1 MAKIVRRNA
10 DESLEISNAK
20 KAAQSDS
27 PASFPLDDISRLIR
41 QRRSIF
47 PPQYTDEVIP
57 REHIELLLENAHWAP
72 SHGRTEPWFFK
83 VFHGDALAR
92 FGEVHAALYKEH
104 MDEDKFKPMKYDK
117 LKLRATQC
125 SHIIAI
131 CMKRGHKPKIPVI
144 EEVEAVACAVEN
156 LWLTATALGIAG
168 YWSSGGMTY
177 HQSMKDFLG
186 LGEEDQCLGF
196 FMLGMPKED
205 AWPTGKR
212 ENPWQDKVEWISE

>member
-1 MAKIVRRNA
+1 
-10 DESLEISNAK
+10 
-20 KAAQSDS
+20 
-27 PASFPLDDISRLIR
+27 R

-47 PPQYTDEVIP
+47 PPQYSDEVIP
-57 REHIELLLENAHWAP
+57 RKQIELLLENAHWAP

-83 VFHGDALAR
+83 VFHGDALGR
-92 FGEVHAALYKEH
+92 LGQVHAELYREH
-104 MDEDKFKPMKYDK
+104 MAEDKFKPAKYEK
-117 LKLRATQC
+117 LKLRSTEC
-125 SHIIAI
+125 SHVIAI
-131 CMKRGHKPKIPVI
+131 CMKRGHKAKIPVI

-156 LWLTATALGIAG
+156 LWLTATALGIGG

-196 FMLGMPKED
+196 FMLGMPKEG

-212 ENPWQDKVEWISE
+212 ENDWQDKVEWISE